1 MTIIDRAG
9 WGATPPKPGIEN
21 RDPHTVTL
29 AVVHYSDAAAT
40 EDVHPPDQPDE
51 HEAIQQ
57 VRAIQRFH
65 MDGRGWLDIAYHW
78 LIAADGTVF
87 AGRPVG
93 QVGAHAAGHN
103 VDSVG
108 YCLLTDGPV
117 TDHQKLALIDRIHGD
132 RAPLGLPYAR
142 IAPHRA
148 VCPTSCPGD
157 TIAEWVVAGIP
168 APDAPLPGPAPDP
181 APCHEL
187 APGPPPEG
195 RTLLAQG
202 AVGAEVIQ
210 LQALLADAGYPP
222 DKSKTKKGAW
232 DGKFGPGTT
241 AAVASLQ
248 HDKGLEVDG
257 KVGRQTW
264 CALGIR

>member
-1 MTIIDRAG
+1 MTVIDRAG
-9 WGATPPKPGIEN
+9 WGAADAKPGIEN

-29 AVVHYSDAAAT
+29 AVVHYSDAPARA
-40 EDVHPPDQPDE
+40 DVNPPDQPDE

-65 MDGRGWLDIAYHW
+65 MDTRGWLDIGYHW
-78 LIAADGTVF
+78 LIAPDGTVF

-103 VDSVG
+103 TASVG

-117 TDHQKLALIDRIHGD
+117 TDEQKTALWGRIHAD
-132 RAPLGLPYAR
+132 RAPLGLAYAR
-142 IAPHRA
+142 IAAHRD
-148 VCPTSCPGD
+148 VTPTHCPGD
-157 TIAEWVVAGIP
+157 VIAEWVTAGMP
-168 APDAPLPGPAPDP
+168 APDAPLPGPAP
-181 APCHEL
+181 APGDCRDLE
-187 APGPPPEG
+187 PGPPPEG
-195 RTLLAQG
+195 RSLLQQG

-222 DKSKTKKGAW
+222 DKSKTKKGTW

-241 AAVASLQ
+241 AAVAGLQ
-248 HDKGLEVDG
+248 HDRGLAVDG